1 MRSLLS
7 AFRLFLFLLGTFVLI
22 PVHLAVK
29 ALTGSM
35 ICVRIWPRLVRSIF
49 GLKLRFVGQPFYDA
63 NMRTAFLSNHISYLD
78 IVILASRL
86 QASFVAKSEVASW
99 PLFGFLARLQN
110 TVFVD
115 RRRTATAASKAAIGD
130 ALNNKRRSVI
140 IFPEGTSTD
149 GRTVAPFKSAL
160 LDVFLDSG
168 AAVRI
173 QPVAIV
179 LDAVDGR
186 RPDDQPTRDLYA
198 WWRPETTLVPHL
210 WAFGHVWRTD
220 LTVHFL
226 EPLEI
231 SRFADRKAL
240 ARAAH
245 DMVCA
250 VVEAGVKPPFTDV
263 PVAQLDRAMVS

>member
-1 MRSLLS
+1 MRNALS
-7 AFRLFLFLLGTFVLI
+7 ALRLTLFLLGTFMLI
-22 PVHLAVK
+22 PVHMGIKTVS
-29 ALTGSM
+29 GSM
-35 ICVRIWPRLVRSIF
+35 VCARIWPRLVRFIF
-49 GLKLRFVGQPFYDA
+49 GIRVRFVGQPFDAA
-63 NMRTAFLSNHISYLD
+63 NMRTAFLSNHVSYLD
-78 IVILASRL
+78 IIILASRL
-86 QASFVAKSEVASW
+86 NASFVAKSEVASW

-115 RRRTATAASKAAIGD
+115 RRRTASAASKEAIGD
-130 ALNNKRRSVI
+130 ALNNKKRNVI

-149 GRTVAPFKSAL
+149 GRSVAPFKSAL
-160 LDVFLDSG
+160 LDVFLDAG
-168 AAVRI
+168 AGVRI

-186 RPDDQPTRDLYA
+186 RPDEQSTRDLYA

-210 WAFGHVWRTD
+210 FAFGRVWCTD

-226 EPLEI
+226 EALET
-231 SRFADRKAL
+231 SRFSDRKVMASV
-240 ARAAH
+240 AH

-250 VVEAGVKPPFTDV
+250 VVEAGVKPPLSDV

>member
-1 MRSLLS
+1 MRSVLS
-7 AFRLFLFLLGTFVLI
+7 ALRLMLFLLGTFVLV
-22 PVHLAVK
+22 PVHIVIKTA
-29 ALTGSM
+29 TGSM
-35 ICVRIWPRLVRSIF
+35 VCVRIWPRMVRFMF
-49 GLKLRFVGQPFYDA
+49 GIRLRFVGQPFYDA
-63 NMRTAFLSNHISYLD
+63 AIRTAFLSNHISYLD
-78 IVILASRL
+78 IIILASRL
-86 QASFVAKSEVASW
+86 DASFVAKSEVASW

-115 RRRTATAASKAAIGD
+115 RRRTATAASRTAIGH
-130 ALNNKRRSVI
+130 ALNNKKRNVI

-149 GRTVAPFKSAL
+149 GRSVAPFKSAL
-160 LDVFLDSG
+160 LDVFLDAG
-168 AAVRI
+168 AGVRV

-186 RPDDQPTRDLYA
+186 RPDDQSTRDLYA
-198 WWRPETTLVPHL
+198 WWWPETTLVPHL
-210 WAFGHVWRTD
+210 WAFGRVWRTD

-226 EPLEI
+226 EPFEI

-240 ARAAH
+240 AKAAH